1 MEDHSYKK
9 EYRSDSGQIIAQGI
23 VKDSHPI
30 GLWTIWHNN
39 GVLAKQFV
47 CNQLKSGEV
56 KISGM
61 IKEWFSNSQPAL
73 EGEYSLDDYGGM
85 EGLWRAW
92 DEEGNLILRHDYR
105 LPEAKL
111 LTEQARKSLAFKE
124 YTQTDEP
131 KDGYARFLI
140 CLPEGKSAF
149 WEGYLSNSIKE
160 GWWKLW
166 LNDGRVIVIS
176 QFKNGVV
183 SGMAIVLSW
192 YLLRL
197 MIKLGFE
204 EFKNLKNSDCISGI
218 KYFKDGA
225 LQTEK

>member
-1 MEDHSYKK
+1 MEDHSYK
-9 EYRSDSGQIIAQGI
+9 EYCSDSGQIIAQGI
-23 VKDSHPI
+23 VKDGQPV
-30 GLWTIWHNN
+30 GLWTIWHDN
-39 GVLAKQFV
+39 GALAKQFV
-47 CNQLKSGEV
+47 CNQLKSGEI
-56 KISGM
+56 KISGLV
-61 IKEWFSNSQPAL
+61 KEWFSNGQPAL

-85 EGLWRAW
+85 EGVWRAW
-92 DEEGNLILRHDYR
+92 DEEGNLILRHDYSVKA
-105 LPEAKL
+105 EAKAEL
-111 LTEQARKSLAFKE
+111 ARKSLAFKG
-124 YTQTDEP
+124 YAQTDES

-166 LNDGRVIVIS
+166 LNDGRAIVIS
-176 QFKNGVV
+176 QFKNGVMDGV
-183 SGMAIVLSW
+183 AIVLSW

-197 MIKLGFE
+197 MIKLGFK
-204 EFKNLKNSDCISGI
+204 EFKDLKNSDYISGI